1 MATTFVNW
9 IMEKWIKCVKKPKD
23 VQIGVRVKIKKDKNY
38 LILSSIQSNRFQ
50 CQVCLQVCL

>member
-1 MATTFVNW
+1 MATSFVNW

-23 VQIGVRVKIKKDKNY
+23 VQISVRVKIKKDKNY
-38 LILSSIQSNRFQ
+38 LILSSIRSNCFQ